1 MVPIG
6 SCRIRDINASGR
18 LTSASIVLDAGFDVG
33 SKIVRKSDNTE
44 ATIKEMSSIDVVVTC
59 DDGKDYNLK
68 VEDLIGG
75 KWKHQPKEKTQELV
89 KDPELWKEL
98 LKMGVMRADV
108 IKRIHETVQQC
119 PDQLLG
125 LDLIQ
130 KPKGVAASS
139 DFGKGKLQLVPITAR
154 VEIVDESTNHR
165 LPPHALRICREKID
179 GNLA

>member
-33 SKIVRKSDNTE
+33 SKIVRKSDNTG

-68 VEDLIGG
+68 VDDLIGG

-139 DFGKGKLQLVPITAR
+139 DFGKGKLQLVPITTR
-154 VEIVDESTNHR
+154 VEIVDENNHR